1 MSTGVGLGRGTG
13 RIVIARFLC
22 CGNLHHRA
30 GLPGL
35 PEETLSRVFSSL
47 VLAMC
52 LVVFSSQGQA
62 VELVDKVV
70 AVVNGQLITLFELN
84 AKVDKLLSQ
93 AQGISIS
100 PKDPE
105 YVEVQRRILDT
116 MVNDILIKQ
125 AAAKLG
131 ITVSE
136 TEINSKIAE
145 IKKQNG
151 INEEQFRKQL
161 AQEGLTR
168 EEFVKGLETEAI
180 KHQLVGYMVNKR
192 ILITEE
198 EMRQYYDQMGGNIPD
213 PKANLARRTPGSIG
227 FIMVGSMAEAQ
238 DLRQKI
244 SSGKLSFADAA
255 RKFSIGPGKEQG
267 GDLGGDV
274 SVEDLSPPL
283 RKALQDAP
291 AGQVTAP
298 VPLEGKAVLLIRKD
312 KGDASAAVPAE
323 PASAGSSK
331 PFEQAKAQVND
342 MLFRAKFEKLFQEY
356 MDDLRSKAVI
366 DIRL

>member
-1 MSTGVGLGRGTG
+1 M
-13 RIVIARFLC
+13 
-22 CGNLHHRA
+22 
-30 GLPGL
+30 
-35 PEETLSRVFSSL
+35 SRVFSSL
-47 VLAMC
+47 AMVMFLFFFAVC
-52 LVVFSSQGQA
+52 GHA

-84 AKVDKLLSQ
+84 AKLDKLLSQ

-105 YVEVQRRILDT
+105 YVELQRRILDS
-116 MVNDILIKQ
+116 MINDILIKQ

-136 TEINSKIAE
+136 TEINSKINE

-151 INEEQFRKQL
+151 LNEEQFKRQL

-168 EEFVKGLETEAI
+168 EEFAKSIETEAI
-180 KHQLVGYMVNKR
+180 KHQLVGFMVNKR
-192 ILITEE
+192 ILITEDD
-198 EMRQYYDQMGGNIPD
+198 MRQYYEQMGGNIPN

-244 SSGKLSFADAA
+244 ASGKLTFADAA

-274 SVEDLSPPL
+274 SVEDLAPPL

-291 AGQVTAP
+291 AGQVSAP
-298 VPLEGKAVLLIRKD
+298 VPLEGKAVLLMRKE
-312 KGDASAAVPAE
+312 KGGAAAAE
-323 PASAGSSK
+323 PATEKAASASSAS
-331 PFEQAKAQVND
+331 FEQAKAQIND
-342 MLFRAKFEKLFQEY
+342 ILFKAKFEKLFQEY
-356 MDDLRSKAVI
+356 MDTLRSKAVI
-366 DIRL
+366 DVRL